1 MTAIPLVLDGYLDE
15 FPPHSPGDGGL
26 TVCFRGISSPTDD
39 AVDETTWACRTV
51 DPHVAHA
58 LLT

>member
-1 MTAIPLVLDGYLDE
+1 MTAIPLILDE

-26 TVCFRGISSPTDD
+26 TVRFRGISSPTDD
-39 AVDETTWACRTV
+39 AVDETTWACRIA